1 MSTPSP
7 QYCRLDLAPPLADRF
22 IVGVAPI
29 DDGPVLLL
37 KPFGFHL
44 AMDPLP
50 SGAHGGSRSALAVS
64 GFRLRARVGGFHTF
78 RTLRPA
84 RHYPRFWIWRSSF
97 ERQRDF
103 NPPEPRAAQHTLPA
117 NPTSTVASAFL
128 RNDPSRPAYSI
139 RLVRRSRPQWI
150 SQVPW
155 CFPLRTCRAP

>member
-22 IVGVAPI
+22 IVWVAPI
-29 DDGPVLLL
+29 DNGPVLLL

-103 NPPEPRAAQHTLPA
+103 NPPGQRAAQHRLRSSPPLA
-117 NPTSTVASAFL
+117 DASVLSASQVLCL
-128 RNDPSRPAYSI
+128 RLFPWHRP
-139 RLVRRSRPQWI
+139 PG
-150 SQVPW
+150 SQVPYENPDW
-155 CFPLRTCRAP
+155 SRVSCAPDTV